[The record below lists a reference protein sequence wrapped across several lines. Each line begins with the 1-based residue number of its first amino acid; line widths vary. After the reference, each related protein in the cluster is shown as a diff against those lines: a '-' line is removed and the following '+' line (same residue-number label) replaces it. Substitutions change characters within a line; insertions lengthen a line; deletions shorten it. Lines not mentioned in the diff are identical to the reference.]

1 MAGQWGPLTLG
12 GNFGRKGG
20 GVGMGRMSDVEKLR
34 SLAQLDV
41 DAVGAYDAAIAR
53 VKEPLVRE
61 RLNEFRVDHVR
72 HVQDLNAFIRRLGGE
87 PVELRPDLKGAAMKG
102 LTAMSSMM
110 GTEAAL
116 VAMLGN
122 EEFTNRAYDLA
133 VNFEWSPEV
142 RTLIEKNRRDEER
155 HITWIKEAVR
165 KRPWVMEGAEV
176 QA

>member
-1 MAGQWGPLTLG
+1 M
-12 GNFGRKGG
+12 GRK
-20 GVGMGRMSDVEKLR
+20 SEVEKLR
-34 SLAQLDV
+34 SLAQMDV

-61 RLNEFRVDHVR
+61 RLSGFRVDHVR
-72 HVQDLNAFIRRLGGE
+72 HVQDLNAFIHRFGGE

-102 LTAMSSMM
+102 LTAMTSMM

-122 EEFTNRAYDLA
+122 EEFTNRSYELA
-133 VNFEWSPEV
+133 LGFEWSPEV

-155 HITWIKEAVR
+155 HITWIKSAVR
-165 KRPWVMEGAEV
+165 ERTWRVEGAGI

>member
-1 MAGQWGPLTLG
+1 MAESSEVA
-12 GNFGRKGG
+12 R
-20 GVGMGRMSDVEKLR
+20 LR
-34 SLAQLDV
+34 SLAQLDA

-53 VKEPLVRE
+53 IQEPLVRE
-61 RLNEFRVDHVR
+61 RLNDFRIDHMR
-72 HVQDLNAFIRRLGGE
+72 HVQDLNTVITQLGGA

-122 EEFTNRAYDLA
+122 EEYTNRTYDVALKFA
-133 VNFEWSPEV
+133 WSPEV
-142 RTLIEKNRRDEER
+142 RTLIEKHREDERRHVLWVR
-155 HITWIKEAVR
+155 EAVR
-165 KRPWVMEGAEV
+165 TRPWERQRAVVHEGSEA

>member
-1 MAGQWGPLTLG
+1 
-12 GNFGRKGG
+12 
-20 GVGMGRMSDVEKLR
+20 MSDVEKLR

-122 EEFTNRAYDLA
+122 EEFTNRAYEMALA
-133 VNFEWSPEV
+133 FDWSPEV
-142 RTLIEKNRRDEER
+142 SGLIKKNREDEYR
-155 HITWIKEAVR
+155 HVTWIRDAVR
-165 KRPWVMEGAEV
+165 TRPWLREGAGASAAEGSEI